1 MKSADSIE
9 RKIDLVSSGLSGIK
23 MICPLSDGD
32 FIAADSSG
40 LIRLSVRDIAEIGD
54 ISEVTVAVT
63 RDSDSIS
70 SAISEFNANSTR
82 FRIKL
87 EDYSEGMEYSIQGH
101 EMAFDNLHMDVI
113 SGKNPDMVYLD
124 TNEMDNDEE
133 YLGSDKYHTAEYFDA
148 YALWWPQSKQCTE
161 FNSRALFVNPGDNMA
176 VPPRGTIGYP
186 VNQKV
191 FGKHDLNKIRIQV
204 MTSNGYRIEVK
215 NALIQQEKNEKK
227 KDDEKRK

>member
-1 MKSADSIE
+1 MRNITAIIIFSFLLCIVAVATYCHI
-9 RKIDLVSSGLSGIK
+9 RFGHIDTIG
-23 MICPLSDGD
+23 M
-32 FIAADSSG
+32 FIVTALTALG
-40 LIRLSVRDIAEIGD
+40 TCG
-54 ISEVTVAVT
+54 VTVLNVFPYKHK
-63 RDSDSIS
+63 D
-70 SAISEFNANSTR
+70 
-82 FRIKL
+82 KL
-87 EDYSEGMEYSIQGH
+87 EAVLCKRKGKLYIMIYSKCNH
-101 EMAFDNLHMDVI
+101 TV
-113 SGKNPDMVYLD
+113 
-124 TNEMDNDEE
+124 

-227 KDDEKRK
+227 KR